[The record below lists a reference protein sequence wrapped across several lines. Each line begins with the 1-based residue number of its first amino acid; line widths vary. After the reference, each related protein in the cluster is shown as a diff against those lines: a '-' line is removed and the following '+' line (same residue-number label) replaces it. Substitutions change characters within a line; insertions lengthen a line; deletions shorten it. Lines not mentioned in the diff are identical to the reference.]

1 MRYKGKI
8 KELNHIV
15 ISDPTYDESVTCRY
29 ERANMNEENWLIDID
44 IKPVVDKIEDF
55 TINGTEFFLFLCKD
69 KKLGELRE
77 NGTITYLKGI
87 EIKKTEIGM
96 DTACVAIGI
105 DEKAK
110 EIIESRDDWQPE
122 CSLHTLKDGL
132 FGIVKEG
139 KIEDD
144 TVFIWLSGYLDEE
157 TGYSIEEIVDYLEH
171 QLNIAELQ
179 KEYEKTEKEFEN
191 NIDI

>member
-110 EIIESRDDWQPE
+110 EIIESRDDWKPE
-122 CSLHTLKDGL
+122 CSLHTLTDGL